1 MSIIVGYRPTP
12 EGTAALERALEEQTR
27 RNAPLLV
34 LHSTEPV
41 DETTR
46 PSLEQ
51 QIDALAARLTQAGVA
66 HDIRSIDA
74 DADPAEAILAAEAE
88 AQAELIVIGIR
99 RRSPLGKLI
108 LGSTA
113 QRVILEADC
122 PVLAVKATPRR
133 PPAGD
138 VSAVGES

>member
-12 EGTAALERALEEQTR
+12 EGTAALERAVEELAW
-27 RNAPLLV
+27 RNAPLIV

-41 DETTR
+41 DETSH

-51 QIDALAARLTQAGVA
+51 QIDALTARLIQEGVA

-74 DADPAEAILAAEAE
+74 DADAAEAILAAQAE
-88 AQAELIVIGIR
+88 THAELIVIGIR

-113 QRVILEADC
+113 QRVILQADC
-122 PVLAVKATPRR
+122 PVLAVKGPPRR
-133 PPAGD
+133 SGARD
-138 VSAVGES
+138 VNVVE

>member
-12 EGTAALERALEEQTR
+12 EGTAALERALVEQTR
-27 RNAPLLV
+27 RNTPLLV

-41 DETTR
+41 DETTH

-51 QIDALAARLTQAGVA
+51 QIDALTARLTQAGVA

-122 PVLAVKATPRR
+122 PVLAVKATPRH
-133 PPAGD
+133 PPARD
-138 VSAVGES
+138 VDVVSEN